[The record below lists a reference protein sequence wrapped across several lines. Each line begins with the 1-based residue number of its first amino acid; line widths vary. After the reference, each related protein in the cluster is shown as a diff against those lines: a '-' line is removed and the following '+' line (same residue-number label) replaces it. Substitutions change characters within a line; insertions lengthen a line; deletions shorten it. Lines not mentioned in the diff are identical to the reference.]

1 VTWTAA
7 PAARPSTFPFIA
19 GRASRA
25 VDLRRGPGEE
35 IKRML
40 RAVCSLLVLAG
51 VVAPLQTYGSEMIVS
66 KDGVGQIWL
75 QIVGTIDGGDDVK
88 FKRMLVDAINRGE
101 QIVNVSVYSPGGRAI
116 AAMNIGKYIRTLH
129 LTT

>member
-1 VTWTAA
+1 
-7 PAARPSTFPFIA
+7 
-19 GRASRA
+19 
-25 VDLRRGPGEE
+25 
-35 IKRML
+35 ML

-51 VVAPLQTYGSEMIVS
+51 VVAPLQAYGSEMIVS

-88 FKRMLVDAINRGE
+88 FKRMLVDAISRGE
-101 QIVNVSVYSPGGRAI
+101 QIVNVSVYSPGGRAV

-129 LTT
+129 LTTVAPLLVPLVRHQTCQVRSISGSATLLDYDPRTNRGCE